1 MNIREFYVNK
11 YPTDELGPKLNPDA
25 TLRGLFICLIDGMD
39 MYEYIGVGDSIVRER
54 LFEKIAE
61 EWNISYDFVYGLWC
75 NN

>member
-1 MNIREFYVNK
+1 
-11 YPTDELGPKLNPDA
+11 
-25 TLRGLFICLIDGMD
+25 MD